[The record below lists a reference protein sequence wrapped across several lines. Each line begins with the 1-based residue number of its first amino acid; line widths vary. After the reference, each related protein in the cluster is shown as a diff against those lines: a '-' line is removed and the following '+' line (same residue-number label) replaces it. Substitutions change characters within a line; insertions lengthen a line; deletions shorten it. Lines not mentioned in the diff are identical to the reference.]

1 MTIPR
6 RIVAGVAIVVGLGA
20 AVGFGIGLSEALAV
34 RRDAAVTAI
43 GSARI
48 EQMLGPR
55 DFAALGGP
63 IGRDLGVT
71 HGGAVVFQTGA
82 VLRVVDPA
90 RAPLPEANA
99 IALSAVPDSFA
110 LDPGGT
116 MLTVSGGY
124 FGMLDENG
132 DLVQGIPLPSPDV
145 QLAPSVHEGA
155 TYLFGKS
162 GDHHRLYRFI
172 DDGTLQVLLESGQPI
187 VAAADGETAMFAA
200 TSSAI
205 LRIKAGAPETLFT
218 APDDFAG
225 PIRSLAVTADGIV
238 LFATDA
244 RVYALLGPDAL
255 SIVNDAGGS
264 IRVRDGSLYVL
275 DPTRRLLFRLH
286 PASAQLFAEVSR

>member
-1 MTIPR
+1 MTTPR
-6 RIVAGVAIVVGLGA
+6 RIVAAVAIVVGL
-20 AVGFGIGLSEALAV
+20 AVVVAFGIGLREALAV
-34 RRDAAVTAI
+34 RNAAAVTAI

-55 DFAALGGP
+55 DFSALGGP

-71 HGGAVVFQTGA
+71 HGGAVVFQTGTT
-82 VLRVVDPA
+82 LRVVDPA
-90 RAPLPEANA
+90 RAPLPEVHA

-110 LDPGGT
+110 LDPSGT

-145 QLAPSVHEGA
+145 QVAPSVHEGA
-155 TYLFGKS
+155 TYLFGKT

-187 VAAADGETAMFAA
+187 VAAADSETAMFAA

-205 LRIKAGAPETLFT
+205 LRVKAGTPETLFT

-275 DPTRRLLFRLH
+275 DPTRQLLFRLR

>member
-1 MTIPR
+1 MTTPR
-6 RIVAGVAIVVGLGA
+6 RIVAGVAIVVGLAGA
-20 AVGFGIGLSEALAV
+20 AAFGIGLREALAV
-34 RRDAAVTAI
+34 RNSTAVTAI

-63 IGRDLGVT
+63 IGRGLGVT
-71 HGGAVVFQTGA
+71 HGGAVVFQTGTA
-82 VLRVVDPA
+82 LHVVDPA
-90 RAPLPEANA
+90 RAPLPEVHA
-99 IALSAVPDSFA
+99 IALSAVPDRFA
-110 LDPGGT
+110 LDPSGT

-187 VAAADGETAMFAA
+187 VAAADSETAMFAA
-200 TSSAI
+200 TSTAI
-205 LRIKAGAPETLFT
+205 LRIRAGMPETLFT

-275 DPTRRLLFRLH
+275 DPTRQLLFRLR
-286 PASAQLFAEVSR
+286 PASAQLFAEVPR

>member
-1 MTIPR
+1 MTTPR
-6 RIVAGVAIVVGLGA
+6 RIAAGVAIVVGLAGVVA
-20 AVGFGIGLSEALAV
+20 FGIGLKEAFAV
-34 RRDAAVTAI
+34 RKDTAVTAI
-43 GSARI
+43 GSAHI
-48 EQMLGPR
+48 ERMLGPR

-71 HGGAVVFQTGA
+71 HGGAVVFWAGA
-82 VLRVVDPA
+82 ALLVVDPA
-90 RAPLPEANA
+90 RAPLPEVDV
-99 IALSAVPDSFA
+99 IALSAVPDGFA
-110 LDPGGT
+110 LDPSGT

-124 FGMLDENG
+124 FGMLNADGE
-132 DLVQGIPLPSPDV
+132 LVQGIPLPSPDV

-172 DDGTLQVLLESGQPI
+172 DDGTLQVLLESGEPI
-187 VAAADGETAMFAA
+187 VAAADNETAMFAA
-200 TSSAI
+200 TGSAI
-205 LRIKAGAPETLFT
+205 LRIKAGTPETLFT

-244 RVYALLGPDAL
+244 RVYALLGPNAL

-264 IRVRDGSLYVL
+264 IRVQDGALYVL
-275 DPTRRLLFRLH
+275 DPTRQLLFSLR

>member
-1 MTIPR
+1 MTTPR
-6 RIVAGVAIVVGLGA
+6 RIVAGVAIVVGLAGVVA
-20 AVGFGIGLSEALAV
+20 FGIGLSEALAV
-34 RRDAAVTAI
+34 RNGTAVTAI

-71 HGGAVVFQTGA
+71 HGGAVVFQTGTA
-82 VLRVVDPA
+82 LRVVDPA
-90 RAPLPEANA
+90 RAPLPEVHA
-99 IALSAVPDSFA
+99 IAVSAVPDRFA
-110 LDPGGT
+110 LDPSGT

-155 TYLFGKS
+155 TYLFGTS
-162 GDHHRLYRFI
+162 GGHHRLYRFI

-187 VAAADGETAMFAA
+187 VAAADSETAMFAA

-205 LRIKAGAPETLFT
+205 LRIKAGTPETLFT

-244 RVYALLGPDAL
+244 KVYALLGPDAL

-275 DPTRRLLFRLH
+275 DPTRQLLFRLR

>member
-1 MTIPR
+1 
-6 RIVAGVAIVVGLGA
+6 
-20 AVGFGIGLSEALAV
+20 
-34 RRDAAVTAI
+34 
-43 GSARI
+43 
-48 EQMLGPR
+48 
-55 DFAALGGP
+55 
-63 IGRDLGVT
+63 
-71 HGGAVVFQTGA
+71 
-82 VLRVVDPA
+82 
-90 RAPLPEANA
+90 
-99 IALSAVPDSFA
+99 
-110 LDPGGT
+110 

-187 VAAADGETAMFAA
+187 VAAADSETAMFAA

-205 LRIKAGAPETLFT
+205 LRITAGTPETLFT

-275 DPTRRLLFRLH
+275 DPTRQLLFRLR

>member
-1 MTIPR
+1 MTTPR
-6 RIVAGVAIVVGLGA
+6 RIVAGVAIVVGLAG
-20 AVGFGIGLSEALAV
+20 VVVFGIGLSEALAV
-34 RRDAAVTAI
+34 RNGTAVTAI

-90 RAPLPEANA
+90 SAPLPAVQP

-110 LDPGGT
+110 LDPSGT

-187 VAAADGETAMFAA
+187 VAAADSETAMFAA

-205 LRIKAGAPETLFT
+205 LRIKAGTPETLFT
-218 APDDFAG
+218 APEDFAG

-238 LFATDA
+238 LFATGA

-264 IRVRDGSLYVL
+264 IRVRDGALYVL
-275 DPTRRLLFRLH
+275 DPARQLLFRLR

>member
-1 MTIPR
+1 MTTPR
-6 RIVAGVAIVVGLGA
+6 RIVAGVAIVVGLAGVVA
-20 AVGFGIGLSEALAV
+20 FGIGLSEALAV
-34 RRDAAVTAI
+34 RNGTAVTAI

-63 IGRDLGVT
+63 IARDLGVT
-71 HGGAVVFQTGA
+71 HGGAVVFQTGT

-90 RAPLPEANA
+90 RAPLPEVHA
-99 IALSAVPDSFA
+99 ITLSAVPDHFA
-110 LDPGGT
+110 LDPSGT

-187 VAAADGETAMFAA
+187 VAAADSETAMFAA

-205 LRIKAGAPETLFT
+205 LRIKAGTPETLFT

-275 DPTRRLLFRLH
+275 DPTRQLLFRLR

>member
-1 MTIPR
+1 MTTPR
-6 RIVAGVAIVVGLGA
+6 RIVAGVAIVVGLAGVVA
-20 AVGFGIGLSEALAV
+20 FGIGLSEALAV
-34 RRDAAVTAI
+34 RNGAAMTEI

-82 VLRVVDPA
+82 ALRVVDPA
-90 RAPLPEANA
+90 RARLPEVHA

-110 LDPGGT
+110 LDPSGT

-187 VAAADGETAMFAA
+187 VAAADSETAMFAA

-205 LRIKAGAPETLFT
+205 LRITAGTPKTLFT

-275 DPTRRLLFRLH
+275 DPTRQLLFRLH

>member
-1 MTIPR
+1 MTTPR
-6 RIVAGVAIVVGLGA
+6 RIVAGVAIVVGL
-20 AVGFGIGLSEALAV
+20 AVVVAFGIGLSEALAV
-34 RRDAAVTAI
+34 RNGAAVTAI

-82 VLRVVDPA
+82 ALRVVDPA
-90 RAPLPEANA
+90 RAPLPEVHA
-99 IALSAVPDSFA
+99 IAVSAVPDSFT
-110 LDPGGT
+110 LDPSGT

-187 VAAADGETAMFAA
+187 VAAADSETAMFAA

-205 LRIKAGAPETLFT
+205 LRIKAGTPETLFT

-275 DPTRRLLFRLH
+275 DPTRQLLFRLR